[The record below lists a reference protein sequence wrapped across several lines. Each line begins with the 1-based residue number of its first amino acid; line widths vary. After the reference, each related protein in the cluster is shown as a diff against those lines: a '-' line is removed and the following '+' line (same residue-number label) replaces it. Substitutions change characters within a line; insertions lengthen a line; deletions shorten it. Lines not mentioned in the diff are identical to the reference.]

1 MFLIIFGIILIGI
14 LIWTL
19 ILTSD
24 AEVEDLV
31 VLITE
36 ILGVVFICSFF
47 SSNFMI
53 NKIMQEYERGKI
65 KKEYTIIESDTTYK
79 WILKNNYN
87 E

>member
-1 MFLIIFGIILIGI
+1 
-14 LIWTL
+14 
-19 ILTSD
+19 
-24 AEVEDLV
+24 
-31 VLITE
+31 LITE

-47 SSNFMI
+47 LSNFMI

>member
-14 LIWTL
+14 SIWTL

-53 NKIMQEYERGKI
+53 NKIMQEYEREKI